1 VQPLTADEAEL
12 WRAWEAANATLSQ
25 VSAEVA
31 AETGLS
37 EPDLAVLTR
46 LHDADGGRLR
56 QSELGAVTGWHRS
69 RLSHHLRRMT
79 DRGLVAREEVPG
91 GVEVRLTTMGRA
103 ATVRARPVH
112 AAAVRRH
119 LVQVLPARDRQRL
132 LALLSRLAVSR
143 PPGS

>member
-1 VQPLTADEAEL
+1 MQPLTADEAAL
-12 WRAWEAANATLSQ
+12 WRAWEAASVALSQ
-25 VSAEVA
+25 VSAEVT

-37 EPDLAVLTR
+37 EPDLTVLTR
-46 LHDADGGRLR
+46 LHDAEGGRVR
-56 QSELGAVTGWHRS
+56 QSELGAATGWHRS
-69 RLSHHLRRMT
+69 RLSHHLRRMAE
-79 DRGLVAREEVPG
+79 RGLVARTEVPG

-119 LVQVLPARDRQRL
+119 LVQPLPARDRQRL
-132 LALLSRLAVSR
+132 LALLNRLAVSR